1 MTSRPIDAA
10 VVEAFLTA
18 VSPANVRVATQ
29 VMNQIE
35 EELTSQRRQR
45 ELQLEQARYEA
56 RLAQRQYDA
65 VDPSNRLVAAE
76 LERRWNEKLE
86 RVTDLERVFA
96 QAERDAEWKL
106 TPEERTAITELSRDL
121 PAIWSAETTT
131 NQERKQL
138 LRMAIE
144 SVQVDGS
151 SQAGQVEVQI
161 RWRSSTITSLSV
173 KRAAPGER
181 SLKTPQEAV
190 SRIHKMAPRR
200 TYAEIAT
207 ALNRAGLRSA
217 FGRRFTSQHVGYIC
231 RRDRLDRREQPSG
244 SKMHDS
250 PGAGGPAEG

>member
-10 VVEAFLTA
+10 VVEAFLVA
-18 VSPANVRVATQ
+18 ISPVNIRVATQ

-35 EELTSQRRQR
+35 QELVGQRRQR
-45 ELQLEQARYEA
+45 EMQLEQARYEA

-86 RVTDLERVFA
+86 RVTELERAFA

-106 TPEERTAITELSRDL
+106 TAEERVAITDLSRDL
-121 PAIWSAETTT
+121 PAIWSAETTS

-144 SVQVDGS
+144 SVQVDGR
-151 SQAGQVEVQI
+151 SQLGQIEVQI
-161 RWRSSTITSLSV
+161 RWRSGTITSLNV
-173 KRAAPGER
+173 KRAAPGES
-181 SLKTPQEAV
+181 SLKTPAEAV
-190 SRIHKMAPRR
+190 SRIHKLTPRR

-231 RRDRLDRREQPSG
+231 RRDGLGGRKPRSSSNETPESG
-244 SKMHDS
+244 GQVES
-250 PGAGGPAEG
+250 